1 MTKGLVI
8 ILAVVLLSFIL
19 AIVFGVEAVRCKPPC
34 I

>member
-1 MTKGLVI
+1 MTKGLAILLACVI
-8 ILAVVLLSFIL
+8 LGFLV